1 LYQGTTSVVPQ
12 KTHKTTGFSP
22 GESDKILATTPDRS
36 STSVFGRLLREIA
49 QALRTGGQ
57 SGNAADVS
65 SMSMRFEI
73 VTIFP
78 GFFAGIFENG
88 ILRRALA
95 EGRVTVGVH
104 DLREF
109 THDRHRTVDDRPFG
123 GGEGMVLKPEPLA
136 RALASLGI
144 APTAERLA
152 ATRAKVPVE
161 DEAVAARLK
170 SCPDTMQAD
179 TMQADTTQADT
190 TQADTT
196 QADTAQADTTQAG
209 TEQAGTEQEHGF
221 SAPSEDTACQ
231 PRPRVILLS
240 AQGRPFTQALAREL
254 AATERVVLVCGRYE
268 GVDER
273 INQLYCDLELSI
285 GDYVLS
291 GGELAAAVV
300 VDATMR
306 LLPGVLGNEASGE
319 FESFGV
325 ADAEIAAAEDGVP
338 RSQHGAGGLLD
349 YPHYTRP
356 AEFGGLRVP
365 ETLLNGD
372 HAEIRRWRREQ
383 QLRKT
388 LANRPDLLAGAALS
402 KEDRK
407 LLEAIRQESV

>member
-1 LYQGTTSVVPQ
+1 
-12 KTHKTTGFSP
+12 
-22 GESDKILATTPDRS
+22 
-36 STSVFGRLLREIA
+36 
-49 QALRTGGQ
+49 
-57 SGNAADVS
+57 
-65 SMSMRFEI
+65 MRFEI
-73 VTIFP
+73 LTIFP
-78 GFFAGIFENG
+78 GFFTGIFESG

-95 EGRVTVGVH
+95 EGLVTVGVH
-104 DLREF
+104 DLRDF

-144 APTAERLA
+144 APKAER
-152 ATRAKVPVE
+152 RASN
-161 DEAVAARLK
+161 A
-170 SCPDTMQAD
+170 
-179 TMQADTTQADT
+179 
-190 TQADTT
+190 
-196 QADTAQADTTQAG
+196 AQAGPPQ
-209 TEQAGTEQEHGF
+209 
-221 SAPSEDTACQ
+221 
-231 PRPRVILLS
+231 VVLLS
-240 AQGRPFTQALAREL
+240 AQGRPFTQELAREL
-254 AATERVVLVCGRYE
+254 AATERVVLICGRYE

-273 INQLYCDLELSI
+273 INQLYCDMELSI

-306 LLPGVLGNEASGE
+306 LLPGVLGNEASGD

-325 ADAEIAAAEDGVP
+325 ADAEIASAEDGVP
-338 RSQHGAGGLLD
+338 RSQHGSGGLLD

-388 LANRPDLLAGAALS
+388 LANRPDLLPGAALS
-402 KEDRK
+402 NEDRK
-407 LLEAIRQESV
+407 ILESIRWGIADESRRE